1 MSFPPNDP
9 TSAGSRDA
17 SNSAAPITVL
27 DWTCPFCPLLCDDL
41 AITAQSDGAL
51 AASGHDCPRLAQA
64 LAGFS
69 TSDALSA
76 LVDGTPVAL
85 DAALE
90 RAAEILGASRHP
102 LFGAL
107 ATDVAGARALY
118 ALAASCGATLDHLH
132 GEAMSAATRVVQD
145 RGSFFAT
152 LSELR
157 TRADLLIFFGCRP
170 SEGYPRFYER
180 MLGATEFA
188 REYVFV
194 GCEADPGAAGS
205 PHVRTE
211 TMLPH
216 ADPFDLV
223 ALWSALS
230 LGRLPSSLGT
240 LRHDGTATI
249 DALSSL
255 AEKIAV
261 AQYAVLVYEPAALVR
276 SHGQAGASLLIE
288 GLQRIVKAINDK
300 TRAATFALGGADG
313 ALTVNQAVTWL
324 SGLPLPL
331 RVPAPRGDDDGDGDG
346 DGSGGTSLDH
356 DAHRYRTTRLI
367 ADRHIDAL
375 LWVAS
380 LAPSPWPPALAADV
394 PAIIVGHAAL
404 AEQAAARGA
413 PTVFIPA
420 ATPGID
426 SDGHLFRLDAT
437 VVVPLAAARASSLP
451 TIATI
456 ASRLDERLAAFSRK
470 ARS

>member
-9 TSAGSRDA
+9 TSAGSQGA
-17 SNSAAPITVL
+17 SNSAAPITVR

-41 AITAQSDGAL
+41 AITGQPDGAL
-51 AASGHDCPRLAQA
+51 AATGHDCPRLAQA

-69 TSDALSA
+69 TTEAASA
-76 LVDGTPVAL
+76 LVDGAPVAL

-90 RAAEILGASRHP
+90 RAAEILAASRHP

-118 ALAASCGATLDHLH
+118 ALAASCGATLDHLQ

-180 MLGATEFA
+180 VLGPTDFA

-194 GCEADPGAAGS
+194 GCEADPGAADS

-240 LRHDGTATI
+240 LRHDGTEAI
-249 DALSSL
+249 DALSTL
-255 AEKIAV
+255 AEKIAA
-261 AQYAVLVYEPAALVR
+261 AQYAVLVYEPATLVR
-276 SHGQAGASLLIE
+276 SQGQAGASLLIE
-288 GLQRIVKAINDK
+288 GLQRIVKATNDK
-300 TRAATFALGGADG
+300 TRAASFALGGADG

-331 RVPAPRGDDDGDGDG
+331 RVPAPRDDG

-394 PAIIVGHAAL
+394 PAIVVGHPAL

-437 VVVPLAAARASSLP
+437 VVVPLAAARASALP

-456 ASRLDERLAAFSRK
+456 ASRLDERLAALSRK

>member
-1 MSFPPNDP
+1 MPFPPNDP
-9 TSAGSRDA
+9 TSAGSQGA
-17 SNSAAPITVL
+17 SNSAAPATVR

-41 AITAQSDGAL
+41 TITVQPDGAL
-51 AASGHDCPRLAQA
+51 AGSEHDCPRLAQA
-64 LAGFS
+64 LAGFNAS
-69 TSDALSA
+69 AAASA
-76 LVDGTPVAL
+76 LVDGAPVAF
-85 DAALE
+85 DEALQ

-102 LFGAL
+102 LFGGL

-132 GEAMSAATRVVQD
+132 GEAMSTATRVVQD

-180 MLGATEFA
+180 VLGATDFA

-194 GCEADPGAAGS
+194 DCDADPGAAGS

-230 LGRLPSSLGT
+230 LGRLPSSLGA
-240 LRHDGTATI
+240 LRHDATATI

-255 AEKIAV
+255 AEKIAA

-276 SHGQAGASLLIE
+276 AQGQAGASLLIE
-288 GLQRIVKAINDK
+288 GLQRIVKAVNDK
-300 TRAATFALGGADG
+300 TRAASFALGGADG

-331 RVPAPRGDDDGDGDG
+331 RVPAPCDDGDG

-380 LAPSPWPPALAADV
+380 FAPSPWPPALAADV
-394 PAIIVGHAAL
+394 PAIVVGHPAL

-451 TIATI
+451 PVATI